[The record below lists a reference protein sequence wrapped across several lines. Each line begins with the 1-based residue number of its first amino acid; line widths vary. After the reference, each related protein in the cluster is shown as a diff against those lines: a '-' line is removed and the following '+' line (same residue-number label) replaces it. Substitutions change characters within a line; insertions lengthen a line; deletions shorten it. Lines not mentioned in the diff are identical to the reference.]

1 MEMFVRTIYAQIC
14 AYALLVDEGHCV
26 ETAKFG
32 DMDFKTF
39 VSELLTFISEHFKV
53 YYPVKRFTNKEI

>member
-14 AYALLVDEGHCV
+14 AYALLVNEGHCV

-53 YYPVKRFTNKEI
+53 Y